1 MVLPGATLGM
11 LGGGQLGRMFVHA
24 ATAMGYRVTVLDP
37 SPDSPA
43 GEIAHSHLQAD
54 YTDEQALDALARECA
69 VVTTEFENVPAQVLQ
84 YLRDGC
90 CVYPSPEAVSVAQCR
105 IREKQYARSL
115 DIPCTAFQPVRSDR
129 DIRQAFEEI
138 GADLIL
144 KTDRFGYDGKGQ
156 VCVSSVEQAME
167 AWKGLDQAE
176 CILEKRIDLRTEI
189 SCVLAR
195 SSSGETSFFT
205 IAENL
210 HRDGILFTSTVPA
223 GVDEATQDL
232 ARSHARKIAED
243 LDYCGVLAVEYF
255 VDQGN
260 TLYFN
265 EMAPRTHN
273 SGHYTIDACYT
284 SQFEQQV
291 RAVCG
296 LSLGSAAAH
305 SAVTMVNL
313 LGDLWQPAEPR
324 WGDLMEEPSVK
335 LHLYGKKQARP
346 GRKMGHFCVLAPP
359 GEDTRAR
366 AEQLFSRL

>member
-1 MVLPGATLGM
+1 M

-24 ATAMGYRVTVLDP
+24 ATAMGYRVIVLDP
-37 SPDSPA
+37 SSSSPA
-43 GEIAHSHLQAD
+43 GDIAHSHLQAE
-54 YTDEQALDALARECA
+54 YTDEQALDKLARECA
-69 VVTTEFENVPAQVLQ
+69 VVTTEFENVPAQVLR
-84 YLRDGC
+84 YLQDECR
-90 CVYPSPEAVSVAQCR
+90 VYPSPEAVSTAQSR

-115 DIPCTAFQPVRSDR
+115 GIPCAAFQPVRNDQ
-129 DIRQAFEEI
+129 DIQQAFEEI
-138 GADLIL
+138 GPDLIL

-156 VCVSSVEQAME
+156 VSVSSVEQAME
-167 AWKGLDQAE
+167 AWKGLDRAE
-176 CILEKRIDLRTEI
+176 CILEKRIDLQTEV
-189 SCVLAR
+189 SCVLTR
-195 SSSGETSFFT
+195 SSAGETSFFG

-210 HRDGILFTSTVPA
+210 HRHGILFTSTIPA

-255 VDQGN
+255 VDLGN
-260 TLYFN
+260 NLYFN

-296 LSLGSAAAH
+296 LSLGSAATH

-313 LGDLWQPAEPR
+313 LGDLWEPGEPR
-324 WGDLMEEPSVK
+324 WGDLMEDPRVK
-335 LHLYGKKQARP
+335 LHLYGKTQARP